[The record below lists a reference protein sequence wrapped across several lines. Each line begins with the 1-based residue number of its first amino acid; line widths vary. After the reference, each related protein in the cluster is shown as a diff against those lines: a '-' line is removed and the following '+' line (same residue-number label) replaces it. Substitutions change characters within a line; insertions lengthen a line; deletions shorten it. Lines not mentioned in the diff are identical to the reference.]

1 VAEYGADTLRLFEM
15 FLGPLEQMKPWSTNG
30 VEGVYRFLGRVWRL
44 VMEEDQEGAWH
55 FAPAKVSDAP
65 ASTEILRSLHAAID
79 KVTKDVEHM
88 QFNTAISALMVLV
101 NDLTKEPVRS
111 RDVIKK
117 LLLLLAPF
125 APHMAE
131 ELWKQMGG
139 NQTLAY
145 EPWPSADP
153 QYLVQTE
160 TEYPMQIN
168 GKLRGTFKVP
178 AGSEKDIVEFTAK
191 ALPAFAEW
199 SAGKTI
205 KKVIFVPNKLI
216 NFVVG

>member
-1 VAEYGADTLRLFEM
+1 
-15 FLGPLEQMKPWSTNG
+15 
-30 VEGVYRFLGRVWRL
+30 
-44 VMEEDQEGAWH
+44 MEEDQEGAWH
-55 FAPAKVSDAP
+55 FAPAKVTDAAP
-65 ASTEILRSLHAAID
+65 STEILRSLHAAID

-101 NDLTKEPVRS
+101 NDLTKEPVRPRS
-111 RDVIKK
+111 VVES
-117 LLLLLAPF
+117 LLLLLSPF

-131 ELWKQMGG
+131 ELWKQLGHA
-139 NQTLAY
+139 QTIAY
-145 EPWPSADP
+145 EPWPKADP

-178 AGSEKDIVEFTAK
+178 AGSEKDIVEAGAK

-199 SAGKTI
+199 TAGKTI
-205 KKVIFVPNKLI
+205 RKIIFVPNKLI